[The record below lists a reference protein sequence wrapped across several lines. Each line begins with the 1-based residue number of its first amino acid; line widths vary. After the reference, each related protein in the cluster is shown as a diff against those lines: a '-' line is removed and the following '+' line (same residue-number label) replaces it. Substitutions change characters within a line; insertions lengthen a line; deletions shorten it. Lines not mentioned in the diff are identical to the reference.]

1 LILPSAHVHLG
12 ADFEIHAVGRR
23 GRVVDGLCAGLNV
36 SVDAVVVRS
45 REEAHVA
52 EAVDGDSIVW
62 GAVAESSGIAGDCAI
77 VDIVVGLGTQ
87 KDTVTGK
94 DNVAGDIRT
103 LQSASIQFQISPNKK

>member
-1 LILPSAHVHLG
+1 LLIPPSAHVHLG

-23 GRVVDGLCAGLNV
+23 GRVVDSLCAGLNV
-36 SVDAVVVRS
+36 SVDAVIVRS

-62 GAVAESSGIAGDCAI
+62 GAVAESSGIASDCAV
-77 VDIVVGLGTQ
+77 VDIVVGLSTQ

-94 DNVAGDIRT
+94 DNITGDIRT
-103 LQSASIQFQISPNKK
+103 LRSPLIQFKFPK